1 MALTRKIPED
11 TNSNVIGKIIFLY
24 KPYWPL
30 FAALVIICMGA
41 AWAYLQYTTPL
52 YETTARILIKDDKKG
67 AEEAKTLQSLDGLT
81 SKKIIENE
89 VEVIQSKMLLAD
101 VVKHLN
107 LYAPVFQS
115 NSFKSV
121 SAYLT
126 SPIKIECRDADNL
139 KEAKK
144 APFTFNEAK
153 SEVVM
158 GNTTYPLNKFVSTPY
173 GELKFISNN
182 RFEKI
187 NEGKT
192 FFFILQKPKSV
203 ANSIASRLIVAA
215 VSKQSSIIDL
225 SFKDEVPERGE
236 DIVNDLLS
244 TYNTNSMQDK
254 NTLATN
260 TLKFIDERL
269 RFVEHGLDSVERKIE
284 QYKSKRGAIDISTQG
299 KLFLENVSSNDQ
311 KLSEINVQLAVLD
324 QVENYVQ
331 SKDQSGGIV
340 PSTLGV
346 NDPTLSTLVNK
357 LYTSELEYESLK
369 KTTAENNPLLVSVTD
384 QIGKIKPG
392 ILDNVRNQRRSLL
405 ASRNNLAATNGA
417 YSSVLR
423 TIPEKERQLIEI
435 NREQGTKNEIY
446 DFLLQKRE
454 ETALSHASTVSES
467 SIVDKAQSS
476 DRPVS
481 PKSKVIYLSSLLL
494 ALFSGIGIVLG
505 KEVLS
510 SKIMFRHEIE
520 GLTDQPIIGEIASE
534 NSKSPIVVSEG
545 RKTFIAEQFRKLRAT
560 LTYMGIN
567 SNHKKILI
575 TSSISG
581 EGKSFVATNLAL
593 SLAITGKKVALL
605 DFDLNNPSLNNK
617 LNISKQIGIT
627 EYLQGMCQAGQI
639 IKATDLHENLF
650 LIPTGELP
658 HNPSELIMSERVG
671 ELLNYMETNFDYV
684 VVDTAPVGPVT
695 DAYLL
700 SPYCDATL
708 YIVRH
713 GYTPKMLVERIDV
726 NNKINK
732 LNNMAIVFN
741 GVTPRGFG
749 SSYGYG
755 SGYGYVYGYTY
766 DNKKDPKLLPSSE
779 N

>member
-1 MALTRKIPED
+1 
-11 TNSNVIGKIIFLY
+11 
-24 KPYWPL
+24 
-30 FAALVIICMGA
+30 
-41 AWAYLQYTTPL
+41 
-52 YETTARILIKDDKKG
+52 
-67 AEEAKTLQSLDGLT
+67 
-81 SKKIIENE
+81 
-89 VEVIQSKMLLAD
+89 
-101 VVKHLN
+101 
-107 LYAPVFQS
+107 
-115 NSFKSV
+115 
-121 SAYLT
+121 
-126 SPIKIECRDADNL
+126 
-139 KEAKK
+139 
-144 APFTFNEAK
+144 
-153 SEVVM
+153 
-158 GNTTYPLNKFVSTPY
+158 
-173 GELKFISNN
+173 
-182 RFEKI
+182 
-187 NEGKT
+187 
-192 FFFILQKPKSV
+192 
-203 ANSIASRLIVAA
+203 
-215 VSKQSSIIDL
+215 
-225 SFKDEVPERGE
+225 
-236 DIVNDLLS
+236 
-244 TYNTNSMQDK
+244 MQDK

-269 RFVEHGLDSVERKIE
+269 RFVEHGLDSIERKIE

-311 KLSEINVQLAVLD
+311 KLSEINMQLAVLN

-331 SKDQSGGIV
+331 SKDQAGGIV

-392 ILDNVRNQRRSLL
+392 ILDNIRNQRRSLL
-405 ASRNNLAATNGA
+405 ASRNNLSATNGA
-417 YSSVLR
+417 YSSVLQ

-446 DFLLQKRE
+446 NFLLQKRE
-454 ETALSHASTVSES
+454 ETALSHASTVSGS

-510 SKIMFRHEIE
+510 TKIMFRHEIE

-567 SNHKKILI
+567 SKHKKILI

-627 EYLQGMCQAGQI
+627 EYLQGKCEAGQI
-639 IKATDLHENLF
+639 IKATDLHQNLF

-658 HNPSELIMSERVG
+658 HNPSELVMSEKVG
-671 ELLNYMETNFDYV
+671 ELLNYVDSNFDYV
-684 VVDTAPVGPVT
+684 VIDTAPVGPVT

-708 YIVRH
+708 FIVRH

-755 SGYGYVYGYTY
+755 YGYGYVYGYTY
-766 DNKKDPKLLPSSE
+766 NNKKDPKLLPSSE